1 MQHQTSLE
9 ARLAELEL
17 LLQTLNSR
25 TEVKH
30 TLYLLQLQLRDL
42 FSHVL
47 GFRNDL
53 FLLQRNYSSHS
64 SNCVSILFS
73 IKGNPSDTADS
84 STGPCQVHILN
95 KSPANVVVL
104 GTSCLS
110 INVRSWLLLCSV
122 GVSQETHA
130 ALLSEV
136 QRLEAELGRIRG
148 DLQGVMGCQGKCD
161 RLDTI
166 HETVCSVYT
175 ADNAL
180 VLLQFS
186 LIYTLIS
193 SPGVGTGEKRVV
205 CSVVRP

>member
-1 MQHQTSLE
+1 M
-9 ARLAELEL
+9 
-17 LLQTLNSR
+17 
-25 TEVKH
+25 
-30 TLYLLQLQLRDL
+30 
-42 FSHVL
+42 
-47 GFRNDL
+47 
-53 FLLQRNYSSHS
+53 
-64 SNCVSILFS
+64 
-73 IKGNPSDTADS
+73 
-84 STGPCQVHILN
+84 
-95 KSPANVVVL
+95 

-110 INVRSWLLLCSV
+110 INVRSWLLLCSA

-193 SPGVGTGEKRVV
+193 SPGVGTGEKRVA
-205 CSVVRP
+205 CSVVWP